1 MRELGDYISEDM
13 LQAAA
18 YIPFGILMGVIWLAA
33 VRLFWKTGWK
43 WNQGEEPAADRGRKR
58 TWAWF
63 FIIVYVTVLL
73 ELAFFSREPG
83 SRTGIDLELFETWGT
98 TMRSHSYFIEN
109 IAMFIPFG
117 ILFPMGSRS
126 LRKGT
131 YCVAAGFAFSTCLEL
146 AQLITSRGYC
156 QLDDVLTNTAGAWI
170 GWLIFQAAAERSS
183 SFGRQRKAAGA
194 RNQTAKGKEP

>member
-1 MRELGDYISEDM
+1 MRELGDYISKDM
-13 LQAAA
+13 LQAVT
-18 YIPFGILMGVIWLAA
+18 YIPLGILTGVIWLAA
-33 VRLFWKTGWK
+33 VQFFSKTVWK
-43 WNQGEEPAADRGRKR
+43 WNQTAEPPADRERK
-58 TWAWF
+58 TIWAWF

-83 SRTGIDLELFETWGT
+83 SRTGIDLGLFETWGT

-117 ILFPMGSRS
+117 ILFPMGFRI

-156 QLDDVLTNTAGAWI
+156 QLDDVLTNTVGAWI
-170 GWLIFQAAAERSS
+170 GWLIFQAAAERGS
-183 SFGRQRKAAGA
+183 SFGK
-194 RNQTAKGKEP
+194 